1 MTKFAFKRVSGGH
14 QGFATRLS
22 VNGTVLDRVKESK
35 ILGLWISDTLSWSRQ
50 CTEICKEVYSR
61 LAMTTRLKYVG
72 VSIEDLFDILHII
85 YHKCYRISLRGV
97 PFQTNRGKVIK
108 LSEFRKHVEK

>member
-72 VSIEDLFDILHII
+72 VSIEDLLDIYILFITSVTEYCSVVCHSRLTEA
-85 YHKCYRISLRGV
+85 K
-97 PFQTNRGKVIK
+97 
-108 LSEFRKHVEK
+108 